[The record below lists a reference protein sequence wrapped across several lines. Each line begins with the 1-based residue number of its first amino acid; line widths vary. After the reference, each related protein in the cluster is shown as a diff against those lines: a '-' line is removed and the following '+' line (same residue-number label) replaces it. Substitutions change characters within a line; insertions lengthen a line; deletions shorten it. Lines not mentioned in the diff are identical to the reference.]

1 MSVGA
6 HTVCAVD
13 ASVAIHIALAVGCI
27 TLYIGSG
34 SDKASWFLENNAVFV
49 GYFHADADPLCG
61 KSDPHRAHFR
71 FDRDVV
77 GFCDFKA
84 LLPNQLREFIER
96 GVEGNAVKLHIRV
109 CDIDVRNV
117 LFFISVIGVGCDRV
131 QYIMFRID
139 LLTMFIPGRNISG
152 AIILIAAK
160 QAILFVE
167 FRNVN
172 LIHIFSSP
180 EFQIGI

>member
-1 MSVGA
+1 MAIQPFWQNDKSLAVQIISIEEVSVGA

-71 FDRDVV
+71 FDHNVT
-77 GFCDFKA
+77 GFGDLKA
-84 LLPNQLREFIER
+84 LL
-96 GVEGNAVKLHIRV
+96 A
-109 CDIDVRNV
+109 D
-117 LFFISVIGVGCDRV
+117 
-131 QYIMFRID
+131 
-139 LLTMFIPGRNISG
+139 
-152 AIILIAAK
+152 
-160 QAILFVE
+160 
-167 FRNVN
+167 
-172 LIHIFSSP
+172 
-180 EFQIGI
+180 